1 MENTKKILKLINMK
15 AFRVS
20 NDLSQKEVAEYLD
33 VSIAFISAVER
44 GQAKLPA
51 EKLARLLENDREWE
65 TSSLIDSPD
74 RASRVH
80 NDYRTMSGIGQNFEG
95 DFNAPV
101 HNYNGYSEKEFEKE
115 LSSRLEKKDLQIAA
129 LEAENLSLRQQL
141 ALALSDKQWL
151 QDLIARSGL
160 KALPEEH

>member
-115 LSSRLEKKDLQIAA
+115 LRSRLEKKDLQIAT

-141 ALALSDKQWL
+141 AVALSDKQWL

-160 KALPEEH
+160 KALPEEQ

>member
-51 EKLARLLENDREWE
+51 EKFARLLENDREWE

-115 LSSRLEKKDLQIAA
+115 LRSRLEKKDLQIAA

-141 ALALSDKQWL
+141 AVALSDKQWL

-160 KALPEEH
+160 KALPEEQ

>member
-115 LSSRLEKKDLQIAA
+115 LRSRLEKKDLQIAT

-141 ALALSDKQWL
+141 AVALSDKQWL

-160 KALPEEH
+160 KALPDEQ

>member
-51 EKLARLLENDREWE
+51 EKLARLLENDRERE

-80 NDYRTMSGIGQNFEG
+80 NDYRTMSGIGQNIEG
-95 DFNAPV
+95 DVNAPV

-115 LSSRLEKKDLQIAA
+115 LRSRLEKKDLQIAA

-141 ALALSDKQWL
+141 AVARSDKQWL

-160 KALPEEH
+160 KALPEEQ

>member
-115 LSSRLEKKDLQIAA
+115 LRSRLEKKDLQIAA

-141 ALALSDKQWL
+141 ALALSDKKWL

-160 KALPEEH
+160 KALPEEQ

>member
-80 NDYRTMSGIGQNFEG
+80 NDYRAMSGIGQNFEG

-115 LSSRLEKKDLQIAA
+115 LRSRLEKKDLQIAA

-141 ALALSDKQWL
+141 AVALSDKQWL

-160 KALPEEH
+160 KALPDEQ

>member
-115 LSSRLEKKDLQIAA
+115 LRSRLEKKDLQIAA

-141 ALALSDKQWL
+141 AVALSDKQWL

-160 KALPEEH
+160 KALPDEQ

>member
-115 LSSRLEKKDLQIAA
+115 LRSRLEKKDLQIAA

-141 ALALSDKQWL
+141 AVALSDKQWL

-160 KALPEEH
+160 KALPEEQ

>member
-115 LSSRLEKKDLQIAA
+115 LRSRLEKKDLQIAA

-160 KALPEEH
+160 KALPDEQ

>member
-95 DFNAPV
+95 DFSAPV

-115 LSSRLEKKDLQIAA
+115 LRSRLEKKDLQIAA

-141 ALALSDKQWL
+141 AVALSDKQWL

-160 KALPEEH
+160 KALPEEQ

>member
-115 LSSRLEKKDLQIAA
+115 LRSRLEKKDLQIAA

-160 KALPEEH
+160 KALPEEQ

>member
-115 LSSRLEKKDLQIAA
+115 LRSRLEKKDLQIAA
-129 LEAENLSLRQQL
+129 LEAENLSLRQQI
-141 ALALSDKQWL
+141 AVALSDKQWL

-160 KALPEEH
+160 KALPEEQ

>member
-115 LSSRLEKKDLQIAA
+115 LRSRLEKKDLQIAA

-141 ALALSDKQWL
+141 ALTLSDKQWL

-160 KALPEEH
+160 KALPEEQ

>member
-115 LSSRLEKKDLQIAA
+115 LRSRLEKKDLQIAA

-151 QDLIARSGL
+151 QNLIARSGL
-160 KALPEEH
+160 KALPDEQ

>member
-1 MENTKKILKLINMK
+1 MEISKTGVQHVNLK
-15 AFRVS
+15 AFRLS
-20 NDLSQKEVAEYLD
+20 NELSQKDLAEYLE
-33 VSIAFISAVER
+33 VSIAFISSIER
-44 GQAKLPA
+44 GLSKLPA

-80 NDYRTMSGIGQNFEG
+80 NDYRTMTGIGQNFEG

-101 HNYNGYSEKEFEKE
+101 HNYNGYSEKE
-115 LSSRLEKKDLQIAA
+115 LRSRLEKKDLQIAA

-160 KALPEEH
+160 KALPEEQ

>member
-1 MENTKKILKLINMK
+1 MEISKTGVQHVNLK
-15 AFRVS
+15 AFRLS
-20 NDLSQKEVAEYLD
+20 NELSQKDLAEYLE
-33 VSIAFISAVER
+33 VSIAFISSIER
-44 GQAKLPA
+44 GLSKLPA
-51 EKLARLLENDREWE
+51 EKLARLLENDKEWE

-115 LSSRLEKKDLQIAA
+115 LRSRLEKKDLQIAA

-160 KALPEEH
+160 KALPEEQ